1 MKRERG
7 DQLFKFAEQYFIAG
21 AHAAGRYH
29 ATLGRPLYATRADGA
44 FIYDV
49 DGNEFID
56 YYNSA
61 GASFLG
67 YKHPAIRAGIE
78 KALEMGFFCNLESE
92 YHSSL
97 AQDLCE
103 VVPSA
108 ERVRFNN
115 SGTEATQA
123 AIRLARTFTGRSKI
137 LKFEGHFHGMHDYV
151 FFNGHWT
158 LGQVLPNG
166 EITPMHDSDGVPG
179 ALDNLIV
186 IIPFNNPEV
195 FASCM
200 RRHEGEFAAVI
211 MEPVMY
217 NAGCILPERSFVQ
230 LVRKET
236 ERDGAVLIFD
246 EVLSGFRMGLGGGQE
261 WLGVTPDLTC
271 LAKAMGCGMP
281 IAAIV
286 GKADVMRGL
295 NPIGTTV
302 VSGTYTGH
310 LIEVMGALA
319 ALEELRKP
327 EFYDRLNAL
336 ARRLYDGIN
345 EIVSRRRIKAFC
357 QGLGARFA
365 IYFGLEEGPITDFR
379 KVVAAFDQEANRTFQ
394 RLTLE
399 KGLYFHDYGKSLTP
413 MHHGFTGVHTQ
424 HDIDE
429 TLNRLDDVFA
439 ELGEKVGAP
448 AGSSRL

>member
-1 MKRERG
+1 MKSERG
-7 DQLFKFAEQYFIAG
+7 EQLFRFAEQYFIAG
-21 AHAAGRYH
+21 AHAAGRFH
-29 ATLGRPLYATRADGA
+29 ATLGRPVYAARADGA
-44 FIYDV
+44 YIYDV

-67 YKHPAIRAGIE
+67 YNHPAIRAGIE
-78 KALEMGFFCNLESE
+78 SSLELGFFCNLESE
-92 YHSSL
+92 YHSKL
-97 AQDLCE
+97 AQQLCE

-123 AIRLARTFTGRSKI
+123 AIRLARAITGRSKI

-151 FFNGHWT
+151 FFNGHWS
-158 LGQVLPNG
+158 LGTVLPNG
-166 EITPMHDSDGVPG
+166 EITPVHDSDGVPG
-179 ALDNLIV
+179 ALDALIV
-186 IIPFNNPEV
+186 ILPYNNPEV
-195 FASCM
+195 FVSCM

-211 MEPVMY
+211 LEPVMY
-217 NAGCILPERSFVQ
+217 NAGCILPERRFVQ

-236 ERDGAVLIFD
+236 ERDGAILIFD
-246 EVLSGFRMGLGGGQE
+246 EVLSGFRMGLGGAQE

-271 LAKAMGCGMP
+271 LAKALGCGMP
-281 IAAIV
+281 IAAIA
-286 GKADVMRGL
+286 GRRDVMLGL
-295 NPIGTTV
+295 NPIGATV
-302 VSGTYTGH
+302 VSGTYSGH

-319 ALEELRKP
+319 AIEQLREP
-327 EFYDRLNAL
+327 EFYNRLNAL
-336 ARRLYDGIN
+336 ARRLYDGVN
-345 EIVSRRRIKAFC
+345 EIAARRKVKAVC
-357 QGLGARFA
+357 QGLGARFGL
-365 IYFGLEEGPITDFR
+365 YFGVEELPITEFR
-379 KVVAAFDQEANRTFQ
+379 KVVAAFNQDMNKAFH
-394 RLTLE
+394 RLTLD

-439 ELGEKVGAP
+439 ELAQSVGAS
-448 AGSSRL
+448 AR